1 MTVLINPIA
10 VHAFNPGPMTG
21 PGNTT
26 WLIRGGV
33 PTLIDAGTGEPQ
45 HLDALEAALA
55 GSPLAQVLVTHGHVD
70 HASGAAAI
78 AQRMPHVR
86 FLKMPWSDHDAAW
99 GVRWEPLNDGDS
111 VPAGDAVLS
120 AVYTPGHSPDH
131 LCFWNQDSRL
141 LFCGDLAWKGSTV
154 VIPPGHGGDV
164 SAYLASLERVLSLAP
179 AKMLP
184 AHGPVIE
191 QPAELLR
198 EYIEHR
204 NLREQQVLNAIR
216 VGLTRVD
223 EMVSRIYPTLAAPLV
238 PMAAES
244 VLAHLMKLE
253 REGKVGRIGDRWTT
267 KSTKTF

>member
-1 MTVLINPIA
+1 VNPIA

-26 WLIRGGV
+26 WLIPGQV
-33 PTLIDAGTGEPQ
+33 PTLVDAGTGEPQ

-55 GSPLAQVLVTHGHVD
+55 GSRLAQVLVTHGHVD
-70 HASGAAAI
+70 HASGASAI

-86 FLKMPWSDHDAAW
+86 FLKMPWPAHDAAW
-99 GVRWEPLNDGDS
+99 RVRWEALQDGDA
-111 VPAGDAVLS
+111 VPAGDGVLS
-120 AVYTPGHSPDH
+120 AVHTPGHSPDH
-131 LCFWNQDSRL
+131 LCFWNQDGRL

-154 VIPPGHGGDV
+154 VIPPSYGGDV

-184 AHGPVIE
+184 AHGPVID

-204 NLREQQVLNAIR
+204 HVREQQVLNAVR
-216 VGLTRVD
+216 VGLADVD
-223 EMVSRIYPTLAAPLV
+223 GMVSRIYPALAAPLA
-238 PMAAES
+238 PLARES
-244 VLAHLMKLE
+244 ILAHLLKLE
-253 REGKVGRIGDRWTT
+253 REGKVRRAGDAWHIIDP
-267 KSTKTF
+267 

>member
-1 MTVLINPIA
+1 
-10 VHAFNPGPMTG
+10 MTG

-26 WLIRGGV
+26 WLIPGRV
-33 PTLIDAGTGEPQ
+33 PTLIDAGTGEPR

-55 GSPLAQVLVTHGHVD
+55 GSRLAQVLVTHGHVD

-86 FLKMPWSDHDAAW
+86 FLKMPWPDHDAAW
-99 GVRWEPLNDGDS
+99 RVRWEALKDGDD

-120 AVYTPGHSPDH
+120 AVHTPGHSPDH
-131 LCFWNQDSRL
+131 LCFWNQESRL

-154 VIPPGHGGDV
+154 VIPPSHGGDV
-164 SAYLASLERVLSLAP
+164 SAYLASLERVLALAP

-184 AHGPVIE
+184 AHGPVIDN
-191 QPAELLR
+191 PAELLR

-216 VGLTRVD
+216 QRRSHRRRRDGVADLPDACRAARADGARERPRAPDQARTRREGPPARRRVD
-223 EMVSRIYPTLAAPLV
+223 VDQL
-238 PMAAES
+238 
-244 VLAHLMKLE
+244 
-253 REGKVGRIGDRWTT
+253 REFR
-267 KSTKTF
+267 SS